1 MLTIRKFEPSDI
13 DPITELVEA
22 TGVFRND
29 EIDVAV
35 ELMEIAAAQPNQKD
49 YILFSGID
57 AHDTVVG
64 YYCVGPTPMTQS
76 TFDLYWIAVHPDYY
90 GKQFGTQL
98 LQHCEAFVKSMDGS
112 LVVAETSSL
121 PKYQPTRNFYLRNQ
135 YTESARIKNY
145 YMPGDDLMIY
155 TKYL

>member
-1 MLTIRKFEPSDI
+1 MIRKFEPVDI

-35 ELMEIAAAQPNQKD
+35 ELMDIAASQPNQKD

-57 AHDTVVG
+57 EQNTVVG

-76 TFDLYWIAVHPDYY
+76 TFDLYWIAVHPQHH
-90 GKQFGTQL
+90 GKNFGTQL
-98 LQHCEAFVKSMDGS
+98 LQHCEALVKSKNGTLM
-112 LVVAETSSL
+112 VAETSSQT
-121 PKYQPTRNFYLRNQ
+121 KYEPTRKFYLKNQ
-135 YTESARIKNY
+135 YTESARIQNY

>member
-1 MLTIRKFEPSDI
+1 MLTIRKFDPRDI
-13 DPITELVEA
+13 DAITELVEA

-29 EIDVAV
+29 EVDVAV
-35 ELMEIAAAQPNQKD
+35 ELMDVAAAEPNQKD
-49 YILFSGID
+49 YILYSGID
-57 AHDTVVG
+57 EDEHVVG

-76 TFDLYWIAVHPDYY
+76 TFDLYWIAVHPQYH
-90 GKQFGTQL
+90 GKQFGTTL
-98 LQHCEAFVKSMDGS
+98 LQHCEVLVKSMNGT
-112 LVVAETSSL
+112 LIVAETSSQ
-121 PKYQPTRNFYLRNQ
+121 PKYQPTRNFYLKNQ